1 MSVSPPELSLI
12 PFRGVPE
19 VRPGDDL
26 ADVLWAAAVRQG
38 LRLAAGDVLVV
49 AHKVVSKAEG
59 RLVDLKTVV
68 PSPFARRA
76 AAELNKDPRLVEV
89 ILGETRRI
97 VRLDRGVLV
106 AETHHGLVCANAGV
120 DQSNVPGDGVVA
132 LLPRD
137 PDVSARAL
145 RKALEDRAGCR
156 LGVIVAD
163 TFGRPWREGL
173 VNVAV
178 GVSGVP
184 ALRDYRGQTDP
195 HGFLLVG
202 TQMAVADEV
211 ASAAELVM
219 GKVDGVP
226 AVLVRGLTLPES
238 DGRAADLQRVPERDI
253 FR

>member
-1 MSVSPPELSLI
+1 VPASPPEVTII
-12 PFRGVPE
+12 PICGVPE

-26 ADVLWAAAVRQG
+26 AEFLWAALGRQ
-38 LRLAAGDVLVV
+38 RLVLVGGDVLVV

-59 RLVDLKTVV
+59 RLVDLRHVT
-68 PSPFARRA
+68 PSPFAHSA
-76 AAELNKDPRLVEV
+76 AAELKKDPRLVEV
-89 ILGETRRI
+89 ILRESRRI

-106 AETHHGLVCANAGV
+106 AETHHGLICANAGV
-120 DQSNVPGDGVVA
+120 DQSNVPGEGMVA

-137 PDVSARAL
+137 PDGSARAL

-156 LGVIVAD
+156 LGVIIAD

-173 VNVAV
+173 VNVAL
-178 GVSGVP
+178 GVSGVA
-184 ALRDYRGQTDP
+184 ALRDYRGQQDP
-195 HGFLLVG
+195 YGFTLVG
-202 TQMAVADEV
+202 TQMAMADEL

-226 AVLVRGLTLPES
+226 AALVRGLPPFDEGGS
-238 DGRAADLQRVPERDI
+238 AAELLRPPERDI

>member
-1 MSVSPPELSLI
+1 VPASPPELTLTPI
-12 PFRGVPE
+12 RGVPE

-26 ADVLWAAAVRQG
+26 AEILWGAACRQG
-38 LRLAAGDVLVV
+38 LRPADGDVLVV

-59 RLVDLKTVV
+59 RLVNLNAVV
-68 PSPFARRA
+68 PSAFACRA
-76 AAELNKDPRLVEV
+76 AAELKKDPRLVEV

-137 PDVSARAL
+137 PDASARAL

-156 LGVIVAD
+156 LGVIIAD

-178 GVSGVP
+178 GVSGLP
-184 ALRDYRGQTDP
+184 ALRDYRGQRDP

-226 AVLVRGLTLPES
+226 AVLVRGLALPEG
-238 DGRAADLQRVPERDI
+238 DGRAAELQRVPERDI

>member
-1 MSVSPPELSLI
+1 MSASPPDLI
-12 PFRGVPE
+12 LTPIRSIPE

-26 ADVLWAAAVRQG
+26 AEILWAAMARQDV
-38 LRLAAGDVLVV
+38 RLAAGDVLVV

-59 RLVDLKTVV
+59 RLVDLETVA
-68 PSPFARRA
+68 PSPFAREVA
-76 AAELNKDPRLVEV
+76 ALLGKDPRLVEV
-89 ILGETRRI
+89 ILRETRRI

-106 AETHHGLVCANAGV
+106 AETHQGLVCANAGV

-132 LLPRD
+132 LLPRN
-137 PDVSARAL
+137 PDASARSL
-145 RKALEDRAGCR
+145 RKALEDRAGCH
-156 LGVIVAD
+156 LGVIIAD

-178 GVSGVP
+178 GVSGIL

-195 HGFLLVG
+195 HGFRLVG

-226 AVLVRGLTLPES
+226 AVRVRGLPVPAAEGSAKELL
-238 DGRAADLQRVPERDI
+238 RAPERDI

>member
-1 MSVSPPELSLI
+1 MSGSPSELTFTPI
-12 PFRGVPE
+12 RGVPE
-19 VRPGDDL
+19 VRPGDNVAEL
-26 ADVLWAAAVRQG
+26 LWAAAARQS
-38 LRLAAGDVLVV
+38 LRLGAGDVLVV
-49 AHKVVSKAEG
+49 AHKVVSKAEW

-76 AAELNKDPRLVEV
+76 AAELKKDPRLVEV
-89 ILGETRRI
+89 ILSETRRI
-97 VRLDRGVLV
+97 VRLDQGVLV

-120 DQSNVPGDGVVA
+120 DQSNVPGEGGVA
-132 LLPRD
+132 LLPQD
-137 PDVSARAL
+137 PDASARAL

-156 LGVIVAD
+156 LGVIIAD

-184 ALRDYRGQTDP
+184 ALRDYRGRKDP
-195 HGFLLVG
+195 YGFLLVG
-202 TQMAVADEV
+202 TQMAVADEL

-219 GKVDGVP
+219 GKVEGVP
-226 AVLVRGLTLPES
+226 AVLVRGLPLPEGEGS
-238 DGRAADLQRVPERDI
+238 AADLLRPPERDI

>member
-1 MSVSPPELSLI
+1 MPASPPELTLTPI
-12 PFRGVPE
+12 HGLPE

-26 ADVLWAAAVRQG
+26 AEILWAALMRQA

-59 RLVDLKTVV
+59 RLVDLKTVT
-68 PSPFARRA
+68 PTPFARSA
-76 AAELNKDPRLVEV
+76 AAELKKDARLVEV
-89 ILGETRRI
+89 ILRETRRI
-97 VRLDRGVLV
+97 VRLDRGVMV
-106 AETHHGLVCANAGV
+106 VETHHGLVCANAGV

-137 PDVSARAL
+137 PDASARAL

-178 GVSGVP
+178 GVSGMP
-184 ALRDYRGQTDP
+184 ALRDYRGQQDP
-195 HGFLLVG
+195 YGFTLVG
-202 TQMAVADEV
+202 TMMATADEV

-226 AVLVRGLTLPES
+226 AVLVRGLPPAEG
-238 DGRAADLQRVPERDI
+238 DGCAADLLRPPERDI

>member
-1 MSVSPPELSLI
+1 VPASPPELTLTPI
-12 PFRGVPE
+12 RGVPE

-26 ADVLWAAAVRQG
+26 ADVLWLAAARQG
-38 LRLAAGDVLVV
+38 LTLAAGDVLVV

-59 RLVDLKTVV
+59 RLVDLGTVV
-68 PSPFARRA
+68 PSPFACQA
-76 AAELNKDPRLVEV
+76 AGELKKDPRLVEV
-89 ILGETRRI
+89 ILREARRI

-106 AETHHGLVCANAGV
+106 VETHHGLVCANAGV
-120 DQSNVPGDGVVA
+120 DQSNVPGDGMVA

-137 PDVSARAL
+137 PDASARAL

-184 ALRDYRGQTDP
+184 ALRDHRGQQEP
-195 HGFLLVG
+195 YGFMLVG

-211 ASAAELVM
+211 ASAAELAM
-219 GKVDGVP
+219 GKVEGVP
-226 AVLVRGLTLPES
+226 AVLVRGLRLPEG
-238 DGRAADLQRVPERDI
+238 DGCAADLLRPPERDI

>member
-1 MSVSPPELSLI
+1 MPVSPPELTILPI
-12 PFRGVPE
+12 RGLPE

-26 ADVLWAAAVRQG
+26 ADLLWAALGRHGVALTG
-38 LRLAAGDVLVV
+38 GDILVV

-59 RLVDLKTVV
+59 RLVDLRTVT
-68 PSPFARRA
+68 PSPFAYSA
-76 AAELNKDPRLVEV
+76 AAELKKDPRLVEV
-89 ILGETRRI
+89 ILRESRRI

-106 AETHHGLVCANAGV
+106 AETHHGLICANAGV

-137 PDVSARAL
+137 PDASARAL

-156 LGVIVAD
+156 LGVIIAD

-173 VNVAV
+173 VNVAL
-178 GVSGVP
+178 GLSGVA
-184 ALRDYRGQTDP
+184 ALRDYRGQQDP
-195 HGFLLVG
+195 HGFTLVG
-202 TQMAVADEV
+202 TQMATADEL

-226 AVLVRGLTLPES
+226 AALVRGLPPAEEEGS
-238 DGRAADLQRVPERDI
+238 AADLLRPPERDI

>member
-1 MSVSPPELSLI
+1 MSVSPPDLTLTPI
-12 PFRGVPE
+12 RGVPE
-19 VRPGDDL
+19 VRPGNDL
-26 ADVLWAAAVRQG
+26 ADLLWAAALRQG
-38 LRLAAGDVLVV
+38 LRPAAGDVLVV

-68 PSPFARRA
+68 PSPFARRT
-76 AAELNKDPRLVEV
+76 AAELKKDPRLVEV

-137 PDVSARAL
+137 PDASARAL

-156 LGVIVAD
+156 LGVIIAD

-226 AVLVRGLTLPES
+226 AVLVRGLPSPEG
-238 DGRAADLQRVPERDI
+238 DGGAAELLRPPERDI

>member
-1 MSVSPPELSLI
+1 MPASPPELTLTPI
-12 PFRGVPE
+12 CGLPE

-26 ADVLWAAAVRQG
+26 AEILWAALGRQAPPLAV
-38 LRLAAGDVLVV
+38 GDVLVV

-59 RLVDLKTVV
+59 RLVDLKTVT
-68 PSPFARRA
+68 PTPFACAA
-76 AAELNKDPRLVEV
+76 AAELKKDPRLVEV
-89 ILGETRRI
+89 ILRETRRI

-106 AETHHGLVCANAGV
+106 VETHHGLVCANAGV

-137 PDVSARAL
+137 PDASARTL
-145 RKALEDRAGCR
+145 RKALEDRAGCH
-156 LGVIVAD
+156 LGVIIAD

-178 GVSGVP
+178 GVSGMP
-184 ALRDYRGQTDP
+184 ALRDYRGQQDP
-195 HGFLLVG
+195 YGFTLVG
-202 TQMAVADEV
+202 TMMATADEV

-226 AVLVRGLTLPES
+226 AVLVRGLPPAEG
-238 DGRAADLQRVPERDI
+238 DGCAADLLRPPERDI

>member
-1 MSVSPPELSLI
+1 MPASPVELTI
-12 PFRGVPE
+12 VPIRGLPE

-26 ADVLWAAAVRQG
+26 ADLLWVALVRQA
-38 LRLAAGDVLVV
+38 LRLEGGDALVV

-59 RLVDLKTVV
+59 RLVDLRSVT

-76 AAELNKDPRLVEV
+76 ALEMNKDPRLVEV

-106 AETHHGLVCANAGV
+106 VETHHGLVCANAGV

-137 PDVSARAL
+137 PDASARAL

-156 LGVIVAD
+156 LAVIIAD

-178 GVSGVP
+178 GVSGV
-184 ALRDYRGQTDP
+184 ASLRDYRGQKDP
-195 HGFLLVG
+195 YGFTLVG
-202 TQMAVADEV
+202 TQMALADEV

-226 AVLVRGLTLPES
+226 AALVRGLRRPEGEGS
-238 DGRAADLQRVPERDI
+238 AADLLRPPERDI

>member
-1 MSVSPPELSLI
+1 MPASPREVTLTSL
-12 PFRGVPE
+12 RGLPE
-19 VRPGDDL
+19 VRPGDDV
-26 ADVLWAAAVRQG
+26 AEMLWTVAARQG
-38 LRLAAGDVLVV
+38 LHFLDGDVLVV
-49 AHKVVSKAEG
+49 AHKVISKAEG

-68 PSPFARRA
+68 PSAFARRA

-106 AETHHGLVCANAGV
+106 AETHQGLVCANAGV
-120 DQSNVPGDGVVA
+120 DQSNVPGDGMVA

-137 PDVSARAL
+137 PDASARAL

-156 LGVIVAD
+156 LGVILAD

-178 GVSGVP
+178 GVSGMP
-184 ALRDYRGQTDP
+184 ALLDYRGQVDP

-211 ASAAELVM
+211 ASAAELLM
-219 GKVDGVP
+219 GKVDRVP
-226 AVLVRGLTLPES
+226 AVLVRGLTLPEG
-238 DGRAADLQRVPERDI
+238 DGRAADLQRAAERDI